1 MLRFVCGIALPFL
14 LICTDTATADPRA
27 NYLLHCGG
35 CHRPNGQGLPPDVP
49 TLVDE
54 LGRLVTIP
62 EGRSYLVR
70 VPGASQA
77 PVSDQGL
84 ADLINW
90 ILQEFNATT
99 LPDDFMQLT
108 AEEVGK
114 ARKNVL
120 ADPMKYRRQF
130 WGDEENSY

>member
-1 MLRFVCGIALPFL
+1 MLRFAGRIALAM
-14 LICTDTATADPRA
+14 LIICADTVAADPRA
-27 NYLLHCGG
+27 DYLLHCGG

-62 EGRSYLVR
+62 QGRSYLVR

-84 ADLINW
+84 ADIINW
-90 ILQEFNATT
+90 ILYEFNATT
-99 LPDDFMQLT
+99 LPDDFKRLT

-130 WGDEENSY
+130 WSDAENSY